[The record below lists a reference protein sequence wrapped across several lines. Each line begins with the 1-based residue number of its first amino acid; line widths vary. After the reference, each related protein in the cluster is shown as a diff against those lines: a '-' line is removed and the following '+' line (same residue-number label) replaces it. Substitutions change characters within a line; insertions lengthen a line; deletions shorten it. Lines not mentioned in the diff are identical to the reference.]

1 VSTIR
6 RGIIKKDTHTLG
18 FDVTLPLE
26 VKDFQIQTL
35 SVTIPIKAIKL
46 ATFF

>member
-1 VSTIR
+1 VSTVS
-6 RGIIKKDTHTLG
+6 RGIVKKKI

-35 SVTIPIKAIKL
+35 SVTIPINAIKL